1 MIGVKCLR
9 FPSAPVAQSH
19 RYWMPYPHGFAAMR
33 KLIKALLVMIVAASA
48 SSTFAQTQVELNE
61 QAGHALTLANHDL
74 DAAIQTYRKRLHWTQ
89 RLLFDKSQ
97 AAWDSYRRAAC
108 SFESSGVSG
117 GSVQP
122 MVMSGCLEAHA
133 KERLRYIETLST
145 CEKGNLNCPAWNKG
159 I

>member
-1 MIGVKCLR
+1 
-9 FPSAPVAQSH
+9 
-19 RYWMPYPHGFAAMR
+19 MPYAHGFASVR
-33 KLIKALLVMIVAASA
+33 KVVKVVLGLIVAASVGSA
-48 SSTFAQTQVELNE
+48 FAQTQLELNE
-61 QAGHALTLANHDL
+61 QAGHALTLTNHDL

-97 AAWDSYRRAAC
+97 AAWESYRRATC
-108 SFESSGVSG
+108 DFESSGVSR

-122 MVMSGCLEAHA
+122 MVVSGCLEALA

-145 CEKGNLNCPAWNKG
+145 CEKGNINCPAWNTG